1 MAKNVYDVLE
11 TVATKGFPP
20 IWFPHILPEE
30 AVLKMQEVAIK
41 TLNKESDQIVKLA
54 DATVKAKVAEEENK
68 LDVLTDEKEQRESK
82 ENNEPNNEI
91 KDEPKDEIKD
101 EIKDEP
107 KDEIKDEPK
116 DEIKDEPKDEKEEN
130 NESKD
135 DPNENNELTGGSIR
149 FTEEECSF

>member
-41 TLNKESDQIVKLA
+41 TLNKESDQMVKLA

-68 LDVLTDEKEQRESK
+68 LEILTDEKEQRESK
-82 ENNEPNNEI
+82 E
-91 KDEPKDEIKD
+91 
-101 EIKDEP
+101 
-107 KDEIKDEPK
+107 
-116 DEIKDEPKDEKEEN
+116 EKEEKDD
-130 NESKD
+130 ESKEEKED
-135 DPNENNELTGGSIR
+135 KDVTGGSIR